1 MKLET
6 KIEYLNKVHMLI
18 RVLYWLGCMR
28 FGEEKLRMSR
38 YQERTMEVGL
48 YFRFWHPLMVIAAFL
63 FGIYEL
69 VHRLLVT
76 VKEFAQETIDEI
88 KDDTPCGYTL
98 YRRLEKKKHNR

>member
-6 KIEYLNKVHMLI
+6 KIEYLKKVHMPI

-48 YFRFWHPLMVIAAFL
+48 HFRFWHPLMVIAL
-63 FGIYEL
+63 VIIGIYEL
-69 VHRLLVT
+69 VSRLAVT
-76 VKEFAQETIDEI
+76 VKEFAKETINEI

-98 YRRLEKKKHNR
+98 YRKPKKK

>member
-6 KIEYLNKVHMLI
+6 KIEYLRQAPVHV

-38 YQERTMEVGL
+38 YQKRTMEVGL
-48 YFRFWHPLMVIAAFL
+48 YFRFWHPLMVIAL
-63 FGIYEL
+63 VIIGIYEL
-69 VHRLLVT
+69 VSRLAVT
-76 VKEFAQETIDEI
+76 IYEFVNGFIINAI

-98 YRRLEKKKHNR
+98 YRKPKKK

>member
-6 KIEYLNKVHMLI
+6 KIEYLKKVHMLI

-48 YFRFWHPLMVIAAFL
+48 YFRFWHPLMVIAL
-63 FGIYEL
+63 VVIGIYEL
-69 VHRLLVT
+69 VSRLAVT
-76 VKEFAQETIDEI
+76 AKDFVKETIYVI
-88 KDDTPCGYTL
+88 KDDTACGYTL
-98 YRRLEKKKHNR
+98 YRKPKKK

>member
-6 KIEYLNKVHMLI
+6 KIEYLKTVHMLI

-48 YFRFWHPLMVIAAFL
+48 YIRLWHPLMVIAL
-63 FGIYEL
+63 VIIDIYEL
-69 VHRLLVT
+69 VSRLAVT
-76 VKEFAQETIDEI
+76 VKELSKRPSTQ
-88 KDDTPCGYTL
+88 
-98 YRRLEKKKHNR
+98 

>member
-48 YFRFWHPLMVIAAFL
+48 YFRFWHPLMVIAL
-63 FGIYEL
+63 VIIGICEL
-69 VHRLLVT
+69 VSRLAVT
-76 VKEFAQETIDEI
+76 VKEFVKETINAI

-98 YRRLEKKKHNR
+98 YRKPKKK

>member
-6 KIEYLNKVHMLI
+6 KIEYLKTVHILI

-48 YFRFWHPLMVIAAFL
+48 YFRFWHPLMVIAL
-63 FGIYEL
+63 VIIGICEL
-69 VHRLLVT
+69 VSRLAVT
-76 VKEFAQETIDEI
+76 VKEFVKETINAI

-98 YRRLEKKKHNR
+98 YRKPKKK

>member
-1 MKLET
+1 
-6 KIEYLNKVHMLI
+6 MLI

-48 YFRFWHPLMVIAAFL
+48 YFRFWHPLMVIAL
-63 FGIYEL
+63 VIIGIYEL
-69 VHRLLVT
+69 ASRLAVT

-98 YRRLEKKKHNR
+98 YRKPKKK

>member
-6 KIEYLNKVHMLI
+6 KLEYLRQAPVHV

-48 YFRFWHPLMVIAAFL
+48 YFRFWHPLMVIAL
-63 FGIYEL
+63 VIIGIYEL
-69 VHRLLVT
+69 VSRLAVT
-76 VKEFAQETIDEI
+76 AKEFVKETIDMI
-88 KDDTPCGYTL
+88 KDDTPRGYTL
-98 YRRLEKKKHNR
+98 YRKPKKK

>member
-48 YFRFWHPLMVIAAFL
+48 YFRFWHPLMLIALVII
-63 FGIYEL
+63 GIYEL
-69 VHRLLVT
+69 VSRLAVT
-76 VKEFAQETIDEI
+76 VKEFVKETIDMI

-98 YRRLEKKKHNR
+98 YRKPKKK

>member
-6 KIEYLNKVHMLI
+6 KIEYLKKVHMLI

-48 YFRFWHPLMVIAAFL
+48 YFRFWHPLMVIAL
-63 FGIYEL
+63 VIIGIYEL
-69 VHRLLVT
+69 VSRLAVT
-76 VKEFAQETIDEI
+76 VKEFAIETINAI
-88 KDDTPCGYTL
+88 KDDTICGYTL
-98 YRRLEKKKHNR
+98 YRKPKKK

>member
-6 KIEYLNKVHMLI
+6 KIEYLKKTHMLI

-48 YFRFWHPLMVIAAFL
+48 YFRFWHPLMVIAL
-63 FGIYEL
+63 VIIGIYEL
-69 VHRLLVT
+69 VSRLAVT
-76 VKEFAQETIDEI
+76 VKEVVKETINAI

-98 YRRLEKKKHNR
+98 YRKPKKK

>member
-6 KIEYLNKVHMLI
+6 KIEYLKKVHMLI

-48 YFRFWHPLMVIAAFL
+48 YFRFWHPLMVIAL
-63 FGIYEL
+63 VIIGIYEL
-69 VHRLLVT
+69 VSRLAVT
-76 VKEFAQETIDEI
+76 AKEFVKETINSI

-98 YRRLEKKKHNR
+98 YRKPKKK

>member
-6 KIEYLNKVHMLI
+6 KIEYLKKVHILI

-48 YFRFWHPLMVIAAFL
+48 YFRFWHPLMVIAL
-63 FGIYEL
+63 VIIGIYEL
-69 VHRLLVT
+69 VSRLAVT
-76 VKEFAQETIDEI
+76 AKEFVKETINAI

-98 YRRLEKKKHNR
+98 YRKPKKK

>member
-6 KIEYLNKVHMLI
+6 KIEYLKKVHMPI

-38 YQERTMEVGL
+38 YHERTMEVGL
-48 YFRFWHPLMVIAAFL
+48 YIRLWHPLMVIAFVII
-63 FGIYEL
+63 GIYEL
-69 VHRLLVT
+69 VSRLAVT
-76 VKEFAQETIDEI
+76 IKEFVKETINMI

-98 YRRLEKKKHNR
+98 YRKPKKK

>member
-6 KIEYLNKVHMLI
+6 KIEYLKTVHMLI

-38 YQERTMEVGL
+38 YQERTMAVGL
-48 YFRFWHPLMVIAAFL
+48 YFRFWHPLMVIAL
-63 FGIYEL
+63 VIIGIYDL
-69 VHRLLVT
+69 VSRLAVT
-76 VKEFAQETIDEI
+76 VKEFAIETINVI

-98 YRRLEKKKHNR
+98 YRKPKKK